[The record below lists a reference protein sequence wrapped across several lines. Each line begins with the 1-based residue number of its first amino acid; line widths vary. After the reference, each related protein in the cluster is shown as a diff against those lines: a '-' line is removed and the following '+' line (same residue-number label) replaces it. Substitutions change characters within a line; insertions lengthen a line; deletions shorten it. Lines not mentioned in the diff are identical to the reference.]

1 MIYTEQITLEQA
13 LDLQNRIEAG
23 EMPDIKVCYLVPP
36 DAIGVFSVG
45 AGSLKDIP
53 NLDFFGGGD
62 WYLTRSD
69 YATYIIGNKPVP
81 EGYGYPSK
89 ELSSRIYDS
98 LPYKFCFNQDEW
110 SDNGSFECKYTTVK
124 KWHQICFKLTDL
136 ARVEAEAVVSEME
149 RTEINAAQV
158 EWLSTYKPE
167 TNFFYYDEDGAEFH
181 WKKFE
186 SSDSS
191 LSDRQYK
198 YKLLTSTYNSLP
210 NEFKALAE
218 KPFAEKYKEA
228 LADPKPSM
236 PAHFTDSTDW
246 KAKYNELERATT
258 TTLNTSHGQRSFSDY
273 VNGYCGQLDLSE
285 RVCRLE
291 AEKGEF
297 TKQLQEATASA
308 DSKQQAIEAIT
319 KVNNELGDCLRAARD
334 YIEKLEQ
341 LGNTQTLLERHT
353 KEKEFAQSAYY
364 ETLPF

>member
-69 YATYIIGNKPVP
+69 YATYIIGNKPLP
-81 EGYGYPSK
+81 EVYGYPSK
-89 ELSSRIYDS
+89 ELSSGIYEGLEYLS
-98 LPYKFCFNQDEW
+98 VSNGTKWTFKLPIQDKLEQW
-110 SDNGSFECKYTTVK
+110 WLYAFP
-124 KWHQICFKLTDL
+124 LTDL

-158 EWLSTYKPE
+158 EYIVKHDVKTKL
-167 TNFFYYDEDGAEFH
+167 FYQCGDEVVEQVRAWINDIEAAKNGTLF
-181 WKKFE
+181 
-186 SSDSS
+186 S
-191 LSDRQYK
+191 
-198 YKLLTSTYNSLP
+198 LLTTTYNSLP
-210 NEFKALAE
+210 DEFKALAE
-218 KPFAEKYKEA
+218 
-228 LADPKPSM
+228 PSM
-236 PAHFTDSTDW
+236 PAHFADSTDW
-246 KAKYNELERATT
+246 KAKYSELERATT

-291 AEKGEF
+291 AEKCEF